1 MATLNKINDFVQDVG
16 EGVHDLASD
25 QLKVA
30 LTNTAVVATNGQL
43 SDLTGVIANTN
54 LGGAGAFNIT
64 TTSFT
69 NTTGTSKLILADL
82 TLTAT
87 GAAGPFRYIAI
98 YNDAATNDELIA
110 WYDYGSSISLA
121 DTNTFK
127 CDFDASSGVLT
138 IA

>member
-1 MATLNKINDFVQDVG
+1 MASYEKINDFVQDLG
-16 EGVHDLASD
+16 EEVHDLASD

-43 SDLTGVIANTN
+43 SDLTNVIANTN
-54 LGGAGAFNIT
+54 LGGAGAFEIT

-82 TLTAT
+82 VLTAT

-98 YNDAATNDELIA
+98 YNDDAANDELIG
-110 WYDYGSSISLA
+110 WYDYGSSISMVSGNVF
-121 DTNTFK
+121 T
-127 CDFDASSGVLT
+127 CDFDASGGVLT
-138 IA
+138 LA